1 MPAPI
6 AEPPYYAIRHHGT
19 TVRTFAGI
27 AINDELKVLDRHGL
41 PIPNLYAAG
50 EIVGA
55 ATFAGQSFAGGM
67 SITPALGFG
76 RILGQSLLRW

>member
-1 MPAPI
+1 MPLPIVDAPF
-6 AEPPYYAIRHHGT
+6 YAVRNYG
-19 TVRTFAGI
+19 VVARTFAGI
-27 AINDELKVLDRHGL
+27 CVNADLQVLNSEGQ
-41 PIPNLYAAG
+41 PIPGLYAAG